1 MQVVP
6 IPEGV
11 RWEEINSITM
21 DTNGTGMTISDVL
34 ALRHDNPYCYGG
46 FPMGGY
52 GAYPYYHKRNGA
64 ATTAI
69 GLSAGLGGAALLG
82 VIMAAWANNSASKA
96 RSRAAEKLSDANART
111 AELLAQNNAKDITA
125 LTNALLAERN
135 SREDWQRRNQ
145 PTIGQYVDVQTNPNL
160 SSTLMDYIRT
170 EANAQAQA
178 TAMANNPLNAAIG
191 TDSFLK
197 VQRYSA
203 PKPCGCD
210 GGCNG
215 GY

>member
-1 MQVVP
+1 
-6 IPEGV
+6 
-11 RWEEINSITM
+11 M
-21 DTNGTGMTISDVL
+21 DANGTGMTISDVL
-34 ALRHDNPYCYGG
+34 ALRHDNPYGYVGY
-46 FPMGGY
+46 PMGGY

-111 AELLAQNNAKDITA
+111 AELLAQNNARDITA

-160 SSTLMDYIRT
+160 
-170 EANAQAQA
+170 NAQVQDIV
-178 TAMANNPLNAAIG
+178 TAMARAEATATNNSPLNAAIG